1 MKKFFDI
8 PCVPEVILLLIMPIP
23 YVDWELAFRSI
34 PGIETIAMAVR
45 ILSVLYVLM
54 YVLCNGEKA
63 GKVREA
69 AAKRAK
75 EQREIRRKEEFK
87 KEYLSFREEMAQ
99 RMQKNNE
106 QEER

>member
-1 MKKFFDI
+1 MKKFFEI

-75 EQREIRRKEEFK
+75 EQREIK

-99 RMQKNNE
+99 RMQKYNE

>member
-8 PCVPEVILLLIMPIP
+8 PCVPEAILLLIMLIP
-23 YVDWELAFRSI
+23 FVDWELAFRSI

-69 AAKRAK
+69 AVKRAK

-99 RMQKNNE
+99 RMQKYNE